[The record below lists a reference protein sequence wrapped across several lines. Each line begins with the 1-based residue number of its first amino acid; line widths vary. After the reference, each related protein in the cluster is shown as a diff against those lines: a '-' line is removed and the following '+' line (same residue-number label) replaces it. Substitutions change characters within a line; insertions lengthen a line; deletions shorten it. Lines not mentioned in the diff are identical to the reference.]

1 MRVSQFEKAVHSTD
15 KTTAADG
22 QRLRLF
28 GLAGE
33 IGSLLAELKKDI
45 REGAASVNTADR
57 VAEELGDILW
67 YVTALAQH
75 AGLDL
80 QKDVL
85 YGNLIKIRDQSALS
99 GDTPAPVTK
108 AVLRAG
114 GVVAKALDDNGAQAT
129 STFNSYQVL
138 AAQTSRYKSW
148 KGLAPFV
155 VRIWSHSAQLLD
167 EFKNGARDEN
177 ALDTSKLADALGDV
191 AWYVANIAGAYA
203 INLDDVA
210 QKNIRKIHSRWPGKS
225 AKATPLFDD
234 NAPELERL
242 PRKFD
247 VHVVPKNEKTSV
259 LVINSVLVGDPLTDN
274 SWEGDGYRFHDML
287 HLAHAAILGWSPV
300 LRRMLNRKRKYDSR
314 IDEVEDGA
322 RAAIVEEAIAKLIHA
337 YAYSV
342 DPIHLLDNQH
352 SVSFDVLKQIKLLT
366 AGLEVDQ
373 CQLWEW
379 EKAILAGQKIF
390 NKLRKQ
396 KEGVIAINL
405 NARTIRLT
413 R

>member
-1 MRVSQFEKAVHSTD
+1 
-15 KTTAADG
+15 
-22 QRLRLF
+22 LRLF

-75 AGLDL
+75 AGLGL

-108 AVLRAG
+108 AALRAG
-114 GVVAKALDDNGAQAT
+114 GVVAKALESGVQAT
-129 STFNSYQVL
+129 TTFNSYQVL

-167 EFKNGARDEN
+167 EFKNGARDGS
-177 ALDTSKLADALGDV
+177 ALDIRKLADALGDV
-191 AWYVANIAGAYA
+191 TWYVANIAGAYE
-203 INLDDVA
+203 IHLDDVA
-210 QKNIRKIHSRWPGKS
+210 QKNVVKVQSRWPGKS

-234 NAPELERL
+234 NAPELEQL
-242 PRKFD
+242 PRKFN

-259 LVINSVLVGDPLTDN
+259 LMINGVLVGDPLTDN
-274 SWEGDGYRFHDML
+274 SWEGDGYRFHDVL

-342 DPIHLLDNQH
+342 DPIHLLDSQA
-352 SVSFDVLKQIKLLT
+352 SVSFDVLKQVKLLT
-366 AGLEVDQ
+366 VGLEVDQ
-373 CQLWEW
+373 CQFWEW
-379 EKAILAGQKIF
+379 EKAILSGQKTF
-390 NKLRKQ
+390 NQLRKK
-396 KEGVIAINL
+396 KEGVIAIDL
-405 NARTIRLT
+405 NARTIRLMRSPT
-413 R
+413 NRSH